1 MPASRTGFW
10 ACWGA
15 RPDRAGQ
22 PVKMHDGEVD
32 IDVRLVEQLVAG
44 QFSHLADLTIDP
56 VTSTATVNAS
66 AGSATG
72 CACGCRGWRRGPG
85 ICTERRWLPELA
97 PQLSLRIPEPVELG
111 RPASSHPFSWAIHR
125 WIDGAPY
132 ADESVDDEP
141 WP

>member
-44 QFSHLADLTIDP
+44 QFPHLADLTIDP
-56 VTSTATVNAS
+56 VTSTATVYAIFRLGDRLCVRLPRVAAWS
-66 AGSATG
+66 
-72 CACGCRGWRRGPG
+72 RDLRRAA
-85 ICTERRWLPELA
+85 LA
-97 PQLSLRIPEPVELG
+97 PRARAAAV
-111 RPASSHPFSWAIHR
+111 PADSRA
-125 WIDGAPY
+125 G
-132 ADESVDDEP
+132 
-141 WP
+141 